1 MAEAASAMGYEL
13 LPWQRRQIED
23 WAAVDGQGRWVH
35 SRCGSSVPRQA
46 GKSVDGIV
54 WAAALSCLM
63 GYKVLWTDHNY
74 STTCEMLERF
84 RDIFG
89 ARVGD
94 GARGIRSFNRRVTAS
109 NSKTAQEWF
118 KFRGGGALAFST
130 RTKSAALGF
139 SFDVVVYDEAQELTG
154 AQVQAIMPTTTSGAK
169 HNPQTLYLGTPTR
182 AGSQAEVFQDV
193 RAQAWKGGEDAD
205 DLCWLEYGVAEIGD
219 VRDEARWYGANPSLG
234 AHADVAAIRAAS
246 KTMDELAFAQEYLGY
261 WLPKVADAVVTRAEW
276 ESCLIGADSAP
287 KDGGRVAYAVK
298 FSADGST
305 VALAAARAVEGL
317 PCHVELLRCEPTST
331 GTAWLADWLAERP
344 KRACCVAVDGLSGAG
359 VLCDRLAG
367 RVPRSYVVRPRASD
381 AIDAASMLLD
391 AIREKQMTHIESPAL
406 DASALSATR
415 RPIGKNGGWGWGGA
429 DSCAVE
435 AASLALWA
443 TRTCRRNPD
452 RKGGAA

>member
-1 MAEAASAMGYEL
+1 M
-13 LPWQRRQIED
+13 
-23 WAAVDGQGRWVH
+23 
-35 SRCGSSVPRQA
+35 
-46 GKSVDGIV
+46 
-54 WAAALSCLM
+54 
-63 GYKVLWTDHNY
+63 
-74 STTCEMLERF
+74 
-84 RDIFG
+84 
-89 ARVGD
+89 
-94 GARGIRSFNRRVTAS
+94 
-109 NSKTAQEWF
+109 
-118 KFRGGGALAFST
+118 
-130 RTKSAALGF
+130 
-139 SFDVVVYDEAQELTG
+139 
-154 AQVQAIMPTTTSGAK
+154 
-169 HNPQTLYLGTPTR
+169 
-182 AGSQAEVFQDV
+182 
-193 RAQAWKGGEDAD
+193 
-205 DLCWLEYGVAEIGD
+205 
-219 VRDEARWYGANPSLG
+219 
-234 AHADVAAIRAAS
+234 
-246 KTMDELAFAQEYLGY
+246 
-261 WLPKVADAVVTRAEW
+261 VTRAEW